1 MQVISSNLANITN
14 LVRLEWET
22 FMDQAIRKIK
32 LEEVSL
38 LKLDSS
44 ITFRITLLQYMVPI
58 IRHRQILRLDIN
70 TDQEL
75 EIPQLLEVA
84 VLLFLQEAFNLLE
97 RYSLEELLVIYL
109 LIQAGEDLV
118 VTYTSSKS

>member
-1 MQVISSNLANITN
+1 MQVISSNLAIITN

-44 ITFRITLLQYMVPI
+44 ITFSITLLQYMVPI

-118 VTYTSSKS
+118 VTYTSSKL